1 MSSFNEKIKRI
12 SLVELLVLFIVLC
25 ILMVGFNFFNIKFNS
40 TFLYLIVLAYFIF
53 KLRNSFNELKIE
65 FLNVFSKV
73 PFKTIGSVVLLN
85 IFFSYGMLYFSNF
98 ILQVVD
104 SNSIFASF
112 MSLNIELFGIVGFLS
127 VVLLSPVVEELIFR
141 GIFLNKL
148 KIIVPTTFAILISS
162 LLFASLHGFGSIF
175 SAFIF
180 AVCMALLYMKS
191 ENIFVPI
198 FAHFLNNL
206 IGESVYHL
214 DSSQILFNNDLVVGT
229 MSVLAIISFVLIL
242 KFIYSNWNNI

>member
-25 ILMVGFNFFNIKFNS
+25 ILMVGFNFLNIKFNS

-73 PFKTIGSVVLLN
+73 SFKTVGSVVLLN

-104 SNSIFASF
+104 SNSIFGS
-112 MSLNIELFGIVGFLS
+112 
-127 VVLLSPVVEELIFR
+127 LLSPVVEELIFR

-180 AVCMALLYMKS
+180 AVCMALLYLKS

-214 DSSQILFNNDLVVGT
+214 DSYQILFNNDLVVGT
-229 MSVLAIISFVLIL
+229 MSVLAIISFILIL

>member
-1 MSSFNEKIKRI
+1 MSLFNEEIKRI

-25 ILMVGFNFFNIKFNS
+25 MMMLGFNFFNIEFNS

-65 FLNVFSKV
+65 FSNLFSKV
-73 PFKTIGSVVLLN
+73 SFKTIGSVVLLN
-85 IFFSYGMLYFSNF
+85 IIFSYGMLYFSKF
-98 ILQVVD
+98 ILQIVD
-104 SNSIFASF
+104 SNNIFGF
-112 MSLNIELFGIVGFLS
+112 MSLNNGLFGIVGFLS

-180 AVCMALLYMKS
+180 AVCMALFYLKS

-206 IGESVYHL
+206 IGECVYHL
-214 DSSQILFNNDLVVGT
+214 DSSQILFKNDLVVGA
-229 MSVLAIISFVLIL
+229 MSVLAIISFILIL

>member
-25 ILMVGFNFFNIKFNS
+25 ILMVGFNFLNIKFNS

-73 PFKTIGSVVLLN
+73 SFKTVN

-104 SNSIFASF
+104 SNSIFGSF
-112 MSLNIELFGIVGFLS
+112 MSLNNEVFGIVGFLS

-180 AVCMALLYMKS
+180 AVCMALLYLKS

-206 IGESVYHL
+206 IG
-214 DSSQILFNNDLVVGT
+214 D
-229 MSVLAIISFVLIL
+229 
-242 KFIYSNWNNI
+242 WNNI

>member
-25 ILMVGFNFFNIKFNS
+25 ILMISFNFFNIKFNS

-65 FLNVFSKV
+65 LLKVFSKV
-73 PFKTIGSVVLLN
+73 SFKTIGSVVLLN

-104 SNSIFASF
+104 SNSIFGSF

-127 VVLLSPVVEELIFR
+127 VVLLSPVVE
-141 GIFLNKL
+141 
-148 KIIVPTTFAILISS
+148 
-162 LLFASLHGFGSIF
+162 
-175 SAFIF
+175 
-180 AVCMALLYMKS
+180 
-191 ENIFVPI
+191 
-198 FAHFLNNL
+198 
-206 IGESVYHL
+206 
-214 DSSQILFNNDLVVGT
+214 
-229 MSVLAIISFVLIL
+229 
-242 KFIYSNWNNI
+242 